1 MALGLSEH
9 PLSSG
14 LIANIQTKI
23 MNPTLKKYLI
33 SSGVTFATAFLGMLA
48 LELKAGIP
56 DGFTVAFVFSL
67 VSVAARAGVKAVI
80 EWIAVTFQST
90 SSEQQ

>member
-1 MALGLSEH
+1 
-9 PLSSG
+9 
-14 LIANIQTKI
+14 

-33 SSGVTFATAFLGMLA
+33 SSGITFATAFFGMLA
-48 LELKAGIP
+48 LELKSGIP

-80 EWIAVTFQST
+80 EWMAVTFQST
-90 SSEQQ
+90 KDVQG